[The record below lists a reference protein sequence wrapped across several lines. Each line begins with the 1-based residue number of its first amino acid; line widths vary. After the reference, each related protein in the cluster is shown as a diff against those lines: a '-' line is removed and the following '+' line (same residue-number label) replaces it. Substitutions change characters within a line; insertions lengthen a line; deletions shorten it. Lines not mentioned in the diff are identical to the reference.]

1 VPRLK
6 FIFFIIL
13 AIACSQAPLLAR
25 TNRYETID
33 RHALSTPRLA
43 EQSVQVL
50 ARYLVLPARND
61 EEKARAIFRWIAK
74 NITYDTRSYF
84 TGSIRETGPDRVLRD
99 RTAVC
104 GGFSGLFKSLGREAG
119 IEIENIS
126 GYAKGFDYRIGKHFR
141 GPANHA
147 WNAVKL
153 DGVWRLLDAT
163 WGAGHLD
170 EAGRFVREFDEHFFL
185 TPPEQMVY
193 THLPEDPRWQLL
205 DPQITQEA
213 FEKLAYL
220 KPAFFRCGLE
230 LESHQDGFIETE
242 NSVTVTVVSPEATVL
257 SAQIIRGNRIWD
269 ETLTFIQRESDKQ
282 LIYASFP
289 SPGSY
294 VLRLFAKAK
303 NEPGMYEWAL
313 DYLVHS
319 TAQPA
324 HPPGYPEMYQAFSEK
339 DCFLIRPMEGRLKAG
354 RLHSF
359 CVRIPDAEHAVLI
372 VGNQWNELQKDGEL
386 FQGEVETAKGNVQVA
401 AKFPGD
407 SKYDVLLKYV
417 GY

>member
-1 VPRLK
+1 MNKK
-6 FIFFIIL
+6 FVHVVF
-13 AIACSQAPLLAR
+13 LLAACIRVPAWTR
-25 TNRYETID
+25 TNGYEAID
-33 RHALSTPRLA
+33 RHALSAPRQA
-43 EQSVQVL
+43 EWSVQTL

-61 EEKARAIFRWIAK
+61 VEKARVIFRWIAN

-84 TGSIRETGPDRVLRD
+84 TGSIREVEPDQVLRD

-104 GGFSGLFKSLGREAG
+104 GGFSGLFKSLGSEAG
-119 IEIENIS
+119 LEIENIS

-147 WNAVKL
+147 WNAVKI
-153 DGVWRLLDAT
+153 DGVWRLMDAT

-170 EAGRFVREFDEHFFL
+170 ESGRFIREFDEHFFL
-185 TPPEQMVY
+185 TPPEQMIY

-205 DPQITQEA
+205 RTPVSQET

-220 KPAFFRCGLE
+220 KPAFFHCGLG
-230 LESHQDGFIETE
+230 LESHRDGFIETE
-242 NSVTVTVVSPEATVL
+242 NSVTVTLVSPASTVL
-257 SAQIIRGNRIWD
+257 SAQIIRGNRIWN

-294 VLRLFAKAK
+294 TLRLFAKARSD
-303 NEPGMYEWAL
+303 PGMYEWAL
-313 DYLVHS
+313 DYLVHTTGPS
-319 TAQPA
+319 VR
-324 HPPGYPEMYQAFSEK
+324 PPGYPEIYEPFREK

-359 CVRIPDAEHAVLI
+359 CVRIPDAEKAILV
-372 VGNQWNELQKDGEL
+372 VGSKWNDLQKDGDL
-386 FQGEVETAKGNVQVA
+386 YRGEFETAKGVVQLA
-401 AKFPGD
+401 AKFAGD
-407 SKYDVLLKYV
+407 TQYSVLLKYV